1 MNQDLPD
8 FENFMRER
16 EAAARAY
23 VRGDAGPL
31 GRIVAHA
38 SPTTFFGP
46 GGGVEQGAMRVY
58 ARYEADA
65 AQFSAGQSEFEVLQM
80 AANDGIAFWVGIQ
93 RASARIGKSGEP
105 VRMNLRITEVF
116 RREGAAW
123 KLVHRHADMLKGDG
137 AEKK

>member
-1 MNQDLPD
+1 MNRDLAD

-16 EAAARAY
+16 EAAAGAY
-23 VRGDAGPL
+23 ARGDAAPL

-38 SPTTFFGP
+38 SPATFFGP
-46 GGGVEQGAMRVY
+46 GGGIEQGAKQVY

-65 AQFSAGQSEFEVLQM
+65 AQFSAGRSEFEILQM

-93 RASARIGKSGEP
+93 RASARMGKSDEP
-105 VRMNLRITEVF
+105 VSMNLRITEVF

-123 KLVHRHADMLKGDG
+123 KLVHRHADMLKDGG